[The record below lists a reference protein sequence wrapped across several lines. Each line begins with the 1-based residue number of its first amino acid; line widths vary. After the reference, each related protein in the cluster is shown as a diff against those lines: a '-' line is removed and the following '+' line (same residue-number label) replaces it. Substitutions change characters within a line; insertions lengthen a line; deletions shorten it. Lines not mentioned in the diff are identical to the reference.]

1 MQRDAHDR
9 PRLPRRAVAAL
20 ALFTSALVSGGCFI
34 ETQKYPGIMKP
45 TSEPLPPGAK
55 ATFERGAEEAFV
67 IRHSD
72 SVDVRIAETNQK
84 YALKFY
90 DKRTRI
96 PAGSWVHSGP
106 TGHAEVIL
114 PGQTQVNLYGRGS
127 GVVGSESRRE
137 PTFPIIDSASAS
149 VLFGEAGQVQLPGGA
164 LLEGRDNSGPFVV
177 ETIYAR
183 VLRVRNRSSSPCR
196 VAYRDEVMRL
206 EPSEI
211 VDLALL
217 EDGSSPFET
226 DPTSR
231 TVLSD
236 AGPVEL
242 RGDVDVLPTTAGT
255 RLRAS
260 GNGEVEALGLRL
272 SLRPGDEVQFQ
283 PIGVPEDGVD
293 R

>member
-127 GVVGSESRRE
+127 GV
-137 PTFPIIDSASAS
+137 
-149 VLFGEAGQVQLPGGA
+149 GGA
-164 LLEGRDNSGPFVV
+164 GSSRGAGGGRLGG
-177 ETIYAR
+177 
-183 VLRVRNRSSSPCR
+183 VRR
-196 VAYRDEVMRL
+196 VAGCKEVGGGG
-206 EPSEI
+206 
-211 VDLALL
+211 VC
-217 EDGSSPFET
+217 
-226 DPTSR
+226 
-231 TVLSD
+231 
-236 AGPVEL
+236 
-242 RGDVDVLPTTAGT
+242 
-255 RLRAS
+255 
-260 GNGEVEALGLRL
+260 GEVGGGSWAG
-272 SLRPGDEVQFQ
+272 
-283 PIGVPEDGVD
+283 
-293 R
+293 